1 MSLAPDLA
9 LVSGTQKPAQH
20 CSLQVSLVP
29 PLIGKSI
36 KEGGAVLCCKISFFV
51 LMGKLRRTAGKCP
64 EPAPVV
70 YVHRATPS

>member
-20 CSLQVSLVP
+20 RSLQVSLVP
-29 PLIGKSI
+29 PLIGKPI
-36 KEGGAVLCCKISFFV
+36 KEGGEVLGCKISSFV

-64 EPAPVV
+64 PPAAVV
-70 YVHRATPS
+70 CVHRATPP